1 MKKKNHVILNVGMIG
16 LSWFIILLFGKES
29 IKKYLPASI
38 LILLVENLHA
48 AHGKKQRW
56 WVFYNKPKSYFF
68 GEFPYQIGPFLM
80 LALWTLKKTYGDFK
94 PFILLNAGISA
105 FFAFPL
111 TYMAK
116 QIKYY
121 RLNRINHVQFFFYFF
136 YKAFLLYGFQ
146 YLIERGFRTGKR
158 QESELLPF
166 TE

>member
-1 MKKKNHVILNVGMIG
+1 MKKKNHVFLNVGMVG
-16 LSWFIILLFGKES
+16 LSWFIILLLGKEN

-38 LILLVENLHA
+38 FILFVEKLHA
-48 AHGKKQRW
+48 AHGKKQKW

-68 GEFPYQIGPFLM
+68 GEFPYQVGPFFM
-80 LALWTLKKTYGDFK
+80 LALWTLKKAYGDFK

-136 YKAFLLYGFQ
+136 YKSFLLYGFQ
-146 YLIERGFRTGKR
+146 YLIERWFSKR
-158 QESELLPF
+158 EKEV
-166 TE
+166 T